1 MLDAYI
7 IEELK
12 RRNMRKRDRARP
24 SLELPVDEC
33 PPPASHEEDD
43 GEENEDGE
51 GGVIIIDYDEE
62 ED

>member
-12 RRNMRKRDRARP
+12 RRNMRKRDGVRP
-24 SLELPVDEC
+24 SLEIPVDEC
-33 PPPASHEEDD
+33 PPPASREDD
-43 GEENEDGE
+43 DIEENEDGQ